1 MSGHKRIRRGVAAV
15 EFAIVAPV
23 FFFLVLGL
31 VEIGRMVMLQQALT
45 NAARE
50 GCRTAGLA
58 SSIDAATIDT
68 RVRDYLQS
76 VVGTTAFDVTK
87 VRITAPATLTNVPSG
102 TDLIVAVEL
111 NYADATWL
119 PLGLLGLNP
128 TIAAERSANESK
140 PTWSEQHA
148 YEQASIPHQLWFSPP
163 RCRGCGSRPRAAAT
177 RHADY
182 RCRGCRAI
190 R

>member
-1 MSGHKRIRRGVAAV
+1 MSGRKRIRHGVAAV

-23 FFFLVLGL
+23 FFLLALGL
-31 VEIGRMVMLQQALT
+31 IEVGRMMMLQQALT

-50 GCRTAGLA
+50 GCRVAGLA

-76 VVGTTAFDVTK
+76 VVGTTALDATK
-87 VRITAPATLTNVPSG
+87 VRITAPETLTDVSSG

-119 PLGLLGLNP
+119 PFGVLGLNP
-128 TIAAERSANESK
+128 AITAEARRKRE
-140 PTWSEQHA
+140 
-148 YEQASIPHQLWFSPP
+148 
-163 RCRGCGSRPRAAAT
+163 
-177 RHADY
+177 
-182 RCRGCRAI
+182 
-190 R
+190 